1 MLAEGSGTED
11 SVRYD
16 LAGNY
21 EMLVAGIA
29 RFVTRRREKG

>member
-1 MLAEGSGTED
+1 MLAEGSAPED
-11 SVRYD
+11 SGRYD

-29 RFVTRRREKG
+29 RYVTRRREGT